1 MIKQLINEA
10 LAAHDF
16 VSKRD
21 LDNTSF
27 YIRESGSAIR
37 FAVLHNLDDLPAP
50 AELNYRINHLAPEE
64 FLRNPSF
71 KKNCD
76 LICIHRLDVLANFK
90 DHEEEIFAIEEDP
103 HFYKKY
109 VLYYSVAEE
118 SALTNFTYDKL
129 VSVIADKK
137 EFLEYKENPLVATQY
152 SFAAKTFIKLPFLEL
167 PSHQGNLVS
176 LRLQAAEAVAEAD
189 LNDIYST
196 IQQVTD
202 KNADDFIKEMIRNEM
217 ANIQD

>member
-10 LAAHDF
+10 LVAHDF
-16 VSKRD
+16 VCKLD

-37 FAVLHNLDDLPAP
+37 FAVLHNLDSLSEP
-50 AELNYRINHLAPEE
+50 AELNNRINHLAPDE

-76 LICIHRLDVLANFK
+76 LICIYGLDVLARFK
-90 DHEEEIFAIEEDP
+90 EQEEEIFAIEEDP

-118 SALTNFTYDKL
+118 SALSNFTYDKL

-137 EFLEYKENPLVATQY
+137 EFLGYKENPLVATQY
-152 SFAAKTFIKLPFLEL
+152 SFAARTFIKLPFLEL

-196 IQQVTD
+196 IQQITD
-202 KNADDFIKEMIRNEM
+202 KNVDDYIKKMIRNEM

>member
-10 LAAHDF
+10 LLAHDF
-16 VSKRD
+16 ISKLD
-21 LDNTSF
+21 MDNTSF

-37 FAVLHNLDDLPAP
+37 FAVLHNLDDLLDP
-50 AELNYRINHLAPEE
+50 AELNNRINQLAPDE

-76 LICIHRLDVLANFK
+76 LICIHRLDVLARFK

-118 SALTNFTYDKL
+118 SVLANFTYDKL
-129 VSVIADKK
+129 LKIGRAHV
-137 EFLEYKENPLVATQY
+137 
-152 SFAAKTFIKLPFLEL
+152 
-167 PSHQGNLVS
+167 
-176 LRLQAAEAVAEAD
+176 
-189 LNDIYST
+189 
-196 IQQVTD
+196 
-202 KNADDFIKEMIRNEM
+202 
-217 ANIQD
+217 

>member
-10 LAAHDF
+10 LVAHDF
-16 VSKRD
+16 VCKLD
-21 LDNTSF
+21 LDKTSF

-37 FAVLHNLDDLPAP
+37 FAVLHNLDDLSEP
-50 AELNYRINHLAPEE
+50 AELNNRINHLAPDE

-76 LICIHRLDVLANFK
+76 LICIYRLDVLARFK

-137 EFLEYKENPLVATQY
+137 EFLGYKENPLVATQY

-167 PSHQGNLVS
+167 PSPQGNLVS
-176 LRLQAAEAVAEAD
+176 LRLQATEAVAEAG

-196 IQQVTD
+196 IQQFTD
-202 KNADDFIKEMIRNEM
+202 KNSDDFIKEMIRNEM

>member
-1 MIKQLINEA
+1 MIKQLIDEA
-10 LAAHDF
+10 LAAHGF
-16 VSKRD
+16 VSKRE
-21 LDNTSF
+21 LDTTSF
-27 YIRESGSAIR
+27 YVRESGSAIR
-37 FAVLHNLDDLPAP
+37 FAVVHILDDLANP
-50 AELNYRINHLAPEE
+50 AELNNRINHLAPEE

-76 LICIHRLDVLANFK
+76 LICIHRLDVLAEFQN
-90 DHEEEIFAIEEDP
+90 HEEEIFAIEEDP

-118 SALTNFTYDKL
+118 SALTDFTYEKL
-129 VSVIADKK
+129 LAVIADKK
-137 EFLEYKENPLVATQY
+137 EFLGYKDNPLTATQY

-176 LRLQAAEAVAEAD
+176 LRLQAGEAVAQAGLTD
-189 LNDIYST
+189 TYHIM
-196 IQQVTD
+196 QQVT
-202 KNADDFIKEMIRNEM
+202 KNNADDLIKEMIRNEL

>member
-1 MIKQLINEA
+1 MIKQLIDEA
-10 LAAHDF
+10 LVAHGF
-16 VSKRD
+16 LRERE
-21 LDNTSF
+21 LDTTSF
-27 YIRESGSAIR
+27 YVRESGSAIR
-37 FAVLHNLDDLPAP
+37 FAVLHTLHDLPDP
-50 AELNYRINHLAPEE
+50 AELNNRINHLAPEV
-64 FLRNPSF
+64 FHRNPSF

-76 LICIHRLDVLANFK
+76 LICIHRLDVLAEFK

-109 VLYYSVAEE
+109 VLYYSIAEE
-118 SALTNFTYDKL
+118 VALNNFTYDKL

-137 EFLEYKENPLVATQY
+137 EFLDYKENPLVATQY

-176 LRLQAAEAVAEAD
+176 LRLQAAEAVAEAG
-189 LNDIYST
+189 LNDTYST
-196 IQQVTD
+196 IQQVTY
-202 KNADDFIKEMIRNEM
+202 KNADDIIKEMIRNEM

>member
-1 MIKQLINEA
+1 MIKQLIDEA
-10 LAAHDF
+10 LVAHDF
-16 VSKRD
+16 VSKRE
-21 LDNTSF
+21 LDTTSF
-27 YIRESGSAIR
+27 YIRDYGSAIR
-37 FAVLHNLDDLPAP
+37 FAIVHNLDELITP
-50 AELNYRINHLAPEE
+50 AELNSQINQLAPEE

-76 LICIHRLDVLANFK
+76 LICIYRLDVLAEFK
-90 DHEEEIFAIEEDP
+90 QYEEGIFDIEEDP

-109 VLYYSVAEE
+109 VLYYSIAEE
-118 SALTNFTYDKL
+118 SALTDFTYDKL

-137 EFLEYKENPLVATQY
+137 EFIDYKENPLVASQY

-176 LRLQAAEAVAEAD
+176 LRQQATEAVAEAG
-189 LNDIYST
+189 LNDTYST

-202 KNADDFIKEMIRNEM
+202 ANADEIIKEMIKNEL

>member
-1 MIKQLINEA
+1 MIKQLIDEA
-10 LAAHDF
+10 LVAHGF
-16 VSKRD
+16 VSKSEM
-21 LDNTSF
+21 DNTSF
-27 YIRESGSAIR
+27 YIRDSGSAIR
-37 FAVLHNLDDLPAP
+37 FAVVHNLDELITS
-50 AELNYRINHLAPEE
+50 AELNSQINQLAPED

-76 LICIHRLDVLANFK
+76 LICIYRLDVLAHFK
-90 DHEEEIFAIEEDP
+90 EHEEGIFGIEEDP

-109 VLYYSVAEE
+109 VLYYSTAEE
-118 SALTNFTYDKL
+118 SALTDFTYDKL

-137 EFLEYKENPLVATQY
+137 EFLKYKENPLVATQY

-176 LRLQAAEAVAEAD
+176 LRLQAVEAVAEAD
-189 LNDIYST
+189 LNDTYST
-196 IQQVTD
+196 IQKVTV
-202 KNADDFIKEMIRNEM
+202 KNADEIIKEMIKNEL